1 MNLFSSSKHWLR
13 AFVILEGSQVVIIY
27 LFFFFLC
34 IIKYVLF
41 FKNWCEKL
49 LFPQE
54 GENQATIIWLQGQE
68 HLPHVQITV
77 TGGDETFGRMN
88 IDSDNIL
95 RPAYNEKGGERTG
108 EGGLLQSVLQL
119 HERIFELR
127 WETLPLGGIH
137 MEDLQWRQ
145 YL

>member
-1 MNLFSSSKHWLR
+1 
-13 AFVILEGSQVVIIY
+13 
-27 LFFFFLC
+27 
-34 IIKYVLF
+34 
-41 FKNWCEKL
+41 
-49 LFPQE
+49 
-54 GENQATIIWLQGQE
+54 
-68 HLPHVQITV
+68 V

-95 RPAYNEKGGERTG
+95 RPTYNEKGGERTG

-137 MEDLQWRQ
+137 MEDLQ
-145 YL
+145 

>member
-1 MNLFSSSKHWLR
+1 
-13 AFVILEGSQVVIIY
+13 
-27 LFFFFLC
+27 
-34 IIKYVLF
+34 
-41 FKNWCEKL
+41 
-49 LFPQE
+49 
-54 GENQATIIWLQGQE
+54 
-68 HLPHVQITV
+68 
-77 TGGDETFGRMN
+77 MN

-137 MEDLQWRQ
+137 MEDLQ
-145 YL
+145 